1 MILTIIFLIAFAV
14 MAIVTVVS
22 AIIGGLGF
30 VVIFGDIIVFG
41 LVIYWIMKKILKKE
55 AKDKESEAQK

>member
-1 MILTIIFLIAFAV
+1 MILTIIFLIAFVV

-30 VVIFGDIIVFG
+30 AVIFGDVIVFG
-41 LVIYWIMKKILKKE
+41 LIIYWIVKKTLKKE
-55 AKDKESEAQK
+55 AETKKSEAQK